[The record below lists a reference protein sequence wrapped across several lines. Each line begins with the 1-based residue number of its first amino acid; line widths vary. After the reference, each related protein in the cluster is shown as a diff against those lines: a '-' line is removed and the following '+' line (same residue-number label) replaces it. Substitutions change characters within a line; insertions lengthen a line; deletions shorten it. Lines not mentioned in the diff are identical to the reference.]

1 MWKPSSGLMRIGM
14 ALLAAMAVASVAV
27 EVGAGQQSL
36 DYFKEAKI
44 NWRQFEGQKLT
55 IGLNK
60 HPYTESLLP
69 LIPEFEALTG
79 VKVEYL
85 ILPENEYGSK
95 LTADLSQQRGE
106 FTVIM
111 AGAMRNWAYVTPGWM
126 VPLDQFLNDPKLTDR
141 SWYKLEDFF
150 PGLIAAN
157 RWNGKLATG
166 TGDGPLWSIPVMS
179 ESYILP
185 YRKDIFDRYK
195 IKVPRTYEEMAEAA
209 RLVKKNAGIDG
220 LVARGT
226 PNFPT
231 IATGYLSGVK
241 SYTDGKW
248 AELDEKMNAQFTD
261 PRVVKF
267 SQLWTDMLRE
277 SGPANWANMTWYD
290 GMETFAAGQ
299 AGMYPDCDFFA
310 ATYEDPQKSKIA
322 GKVGYALLPPG
333 PAGTTYSGLFT
344 WALGMSKAT
353 KNQGAAWYF
362 IQWAT
367 SPRTLL
373 NATVEF
379 KNYNPT
385 RVSVMNDPRT
395 QKVMGGWGN
404 GEYLKTVQENLKTA
418 RIAWV
423 PEPERPRLGD
433 NWARALHEIYFKRL
447 SAEDAMKR
455 ATDEVNKIFTEIGL
469 RK

>member
-1 MWKPSSGLMRIGM
+1 MRIGIGWRGW
-14 ALLAAMAVASVAV
+14 LGLGLAVAVLLGAV
-27 EVGAGQQSL
+27 ELGTAGQPDL
-36 DYFKEAKI
+36 AYFQQAKI
-44 NWRQFEGQKLT
+44 NWRQFAGQTLT

-79 VKVEYL
+79 IKVEYL

-126 VPLDQFLNDPKLTDR
+126 VPLDEYLNDPKLTDR
-141 SWYKLEDFF
+141 AWYKPEDFF
-150 PGLIAAN
+150 PALMAAN
-157 RWNGKLATG
+157 RWNGKLAGG
-166 TGDGPLWSIPVMS
+166 TGEGPLWSIPVMS
-179 ESYILP
+179 ESYVLT
-185 YRKDIFDRYK
+185 YRKDLFDQYK

-209 RLVKKNAGIDG
+209 RLVKRHAGIDG
-220 LVARGT
+220 LVSRGT
-226 PNFPT
+226 ANFPT

-248 AELDEKMNAQFTD
+248 AELDGKMSAQFTD

-267 SQLWTDMLRE
+267 SQIWTDMLRE

-290 GMETFAAGQ
+290 AMETFAAGQ

-310 ATYEDPQKSKIA
+310 ATYEDPKKSKVA
-322 GKVGYALLPPG
+322 GKVGYALLPAGPG
-333 PAGTTYSGLFT
+333 GSTYSGLFT

-353 KNQGAAWYF
+353 KNKGAAWYF

-367 SPRTLL
+367 SPRSLL

-385 RVSVMNDPRT
+385 RLSVMNDPRT
-395 QKVMGGWGN
+395 QQVMGGWG
-404 GEYLKTVQENLKTA
+404 GGGYLKTVQENLKTA

-423 PEPERPRLGD
+423 PNPERPRLGD
-433 NWARALHEIYFKRL
+433 TWARALHEIYFKRL
-447 SAEDAMKR
+447 TAEQAMQR
-455 ATDEVNKIFTEIGL
+455 ATDEVNKIFSEIGL